1 MQYDVQDIS
10 PVERKITVKV
20 PAEEA
25 NAAILATI
33 ALYKTKYDVKGFRK
47 GKAPG
52 SVIEAK
58 FRAQIYNEATTDLI
72 NYQINEA
79 LNELKLT
86 PMSRINVD
94 AGELERDTDFTY
106 TLSFE
111 IAPQFDLPTYVGLA
125 VDEEKAVVTDEEVAE
140 VERRILDSQAAAK
153 VLEEVR
159 EPRDGEIVTVSFG
172 AFRGEE
178 LVAGIK
184 AENFDLT
191 LGQGQ
196 ALPEFEEL
204 IKTLKT
210 GEDGQKEITFPADF
224 INTELAGQTVTMK
237 TKLHAIKAKQL
248 PEMTDEVAKKAGFA
262 DVNVMREAIRQS
274 YMENRKQLHKSEA
287 QKKLLDALVDPLDFP
302 LPPSLVEDRIDR
314 LVQDLEHRLDRQGKS
329 LMSLGK
335 TIEQLRAEFKPEAEQ
350 SSRAEL
356 LLLAVAEREKLA
368 VSPQEIDMTLQ
379 RLAMQSRQDFMELKR
394 YYEEHNLV
402 VPLKDRLLMDK
413 AMDYIYGNAVRTEVE
428 SAAKDGDKPE
438 EAAAK
443 PKKRASKKAAT
454 EDEAEAEE

>member
-52 SVIEAK
+52 NVIEAK

-72 NYQINEA
+72 NYQINEI

-94 AGELERDTDFTY
+94 AKELERDTDFEY
-106 TLSFE
+106 MLGFE

-125 VDEEKAVVTDEEVAE
+125 VDEEKAQVGDEEVAE
-140 VERRILDSQAAAK
+140 VERRILDSQAQAK

-172 AFRGEE
+172 AYRGGE
-178 LVAGIK
+178 LVSGIK

-196 ALPEFEEL
+196 ALAEFEEL

-210 GEDGQKEITFPADF
+210 GEGGEKDITFPADF

-237 TKLHAIKAKQL
+237 VKLHAIKAKHL

-262 DVNVMREAIRQS
+262 DVAAMREAIRQS

-287 QKKLLDALVDPLDFP
+287 QKKLLDSLVSKLDFP

-314 LVQDLEHRLDRQGKS
+314 LVQDLENRLDRKGKN

-335 TIEQLRAEFKPEAEQ
+335 TVEQLRAEFKPEAEQ
-350 SSRAEL
+350 SARAEL

-368 VSPQEIDMTLQ
+368 VSSQEIDATLH

-413 AMDYIYGNAVRTEVE
+413 AMEYIYGNAERTEVE
-428 SAAKDGDKPE
+428 PAAKPAEAKDGEP
-438 EAAAK
+438 AAAK
-443 PKKRASKKAAT
+443 PKKRASKKVA
-454 EDEAEAEE
+454 AEE